1 MSAERDQGFDRNGF
15 GITAAILCLIVL
27 SALALF
33 GVSLQINEHES
44 QIRSSSRTIAFYAA
58 ETGLVRGL
66 ENWRRPDVI
75 EEGETWLVDEG
86 TLMGGARYR
95 VEGMKLDDAGN
106 VHGLFAV
113 RAVGL
118 VGRGHTRETAM
129 LVATVPLGSPV
140 HGALR
145 TIGQVKI
152 AGRAEVDGHDMV
164 PPNWWD
170 DCPPMLEHAAGV
182 TMTDTTKMSRSGAAA
197 VDGEPAVDEN
207 PDTTGYFSFGD
218 MSYEEV
224 AAEANITLPHGTNVS
239 GTQPVASY
247 TFDGKC
253 DTSDPY
259 NWGEPEIDMT
269 PCSDWFPIIHV
280 TGDLTLSGSGSGQ
293 GILLV
298 DGNLALCGGATFY
311 GPVVVK
317 GMVKSCGSGFRLF
330 GGVVAGESDLNVAA
344 GGVVV
349 GASQI
354 QYSACVVE
362 RAISRSR
369 AGRPRPLIERPWFAR
384 R

>member
-1 MSAERDQGFDRNGF
+1 MCGRREQRLNSSGF

-33 GVSLQINEHES
+33 GISLQINEHQS

-58 ETGLVRGL
+58 ETGMIRGL
-66 ENWRRPDVI
+66 ENWTRPDVI
-75 EEGETWLVDEG
+75 EEGETWLVHEG
-86 TLMGGARYR
+86 TLMGGAHYR
-95 VEGMKLDDAGN
+95 VEATKLDNASN

-113 RAVGL
+113 RAVGAI
-118 VGRGHTRETAM
+118 GRGQTREAGM
-129 LVATVPLGSPV
+129 LVATVPLGSPIQ
-140 HGALR
+140 GAS
-145 TIGQVKI
+145 TW
-152 AGRAEVDGHDMV
+152 M
-164 PPNWWD
+164 D
-170 DCPPMLEHAAGV
+170 DCPPTLEHAAGV
-182 TMTDTTKMSRSGAAA
+182 TMTDTTKMSRSGAAS
-197 VDGEPAVDEN
+197 VDGDPAIDEN
-207 PDTTGYFSFGD
+207 PDTTRYFSFGD

-224 AAEANITLPHGTNVS
+224 AAEANISLPHGTNIS
-239 GTQPVASY
+239 GTQPRASY
-247 TFDGKC
+247 TADGKC

-259 NWGEPEIDMT
+259 NWGEPEVDMT
-269 PCSDWFPIIHV
+269 SCSDWFPIIHV

-298 DGNLALCGGATFY
+298 DGDIAICGGATFY

-317 GMVKSCGSGFRLF
+317 GKVKSCGSGFRLF
-330 GGVVAGESDLNVAA
+330 GGVVAGESDLNPAA

-349 GASQI
+349 GASRI

-369 AGRPRPLIERPWFAR
+369 AGRPRPLTDRPWFAR

>member
-1 MSAERDQGFDRNGF
+1 MSAQEGQRFDRSGF
-15 GITAAILCLIVL
+15 GLTAAILCLIVL

-58 ETGLVRGL
+58 ETGLIRGL
-66 ENWRRPDVI
+66 EDWTRPDVI
-75 EEGETWLVDEG
+75 EEGETWLVAEG
-86 TLMGGARYR
+86 TLMEGARYR
-95 VEGMKLDDAGN
+95 VEATKLDDASN

-113 RAVGL
+113 RSVGAA
-118 VGRGHTRETAM
+118 GRGQTREAGM

-152 AGRAEVDGHDMV
+152 AGRAEVDGHDMI
-164 PPNWWD
+164 PPNWMD
-170 DCPPMLEHAAGV
+170 DCPPVLEHAAGV
-182 TMTDTTKMSRSGAAA
+182 TMTDTTRMSRSGASS
-197 VDGEPAVDEN
+197 VDGEPPVDEN
-207 PDTTGYFSFGD
+207 SDTTGYFDFGD
-218 MSYEEV
+218 TSYEEL
-224 AAEANITLPHGTNVS
+224 ATKANITLPHGTNVS
-239 GTQPVASY
+239 GTQPRASY
-247 TFDGKC
+247 TLDGKC
-253 DTSDPY
+253 DTNDPL
-259 NWGEPEIDMT
+259 NWGEPEIDRT
-269 PCSDWFPIIHV
+269 SCSDWFPIIHV
-280 TGDLTLSGSGSGQ
+280 TGDLTLSGSGVGQ

-298 DGNLALCGGATFY
+298 DGHLAICGGATFY

-317 GMVKSCGSGFRLF
+317 GKVKSCGSGFRLF
-330 GGVVAGESDLNVAA
+330 GGVIAGESDLNPAA

-349 GASQI
+349 GASRI

-369 AGRPRPLIERPWFAR
+369 AGRPRPLTDRPWFAR